1 MAGVT
6 DEYIR
11 DRSPEDYAKIQ
22 EYQSQWQ
29 TARKNGDQ
37 AAMTSAHDS
46 AEAIRAK
53 YDYSGGQD
61 GSKYLP
67 IDSGVKVL
75 DYGDVEDE
83 PVTAKKVKQDAPDY
97 ESIARELAANT
108 QSGYDRYEQQM
119 AEAQAAQEAAIKAA
133 IEQNVSA
140 LEGQKGSVKQA
151 GADADQSAYD
161 AYMQIMNPNGALAEQ
176 LAARGLT
183 NSGFSESSMVSAGN
197 TLQTA
202 LNENLRSVNEQLTAI
217 DLQIEQARL
226 TGDLQTAEQLADYRQ
241 QVAAK
246 GLELTQQLNQI
257 GMWGVEQSAAQNQ
270 QNFQN
275 AVTEAG
281 ITGQYGGQQTPAAK
295 MEEMEMEYYRYYL
308 DIYKQTGMS
317 QAQAELAAAEAAAK
331 EAEAVAT
338 GQQLS
343 NQAQQYN
350 NQYLK
355 SQLGY

>member
-6 DEYIR
+6 DDYIR
-11 DRSPEDYAKIQ
+11 QRNPDDYAKIQ

-29 TARKNGDQ
+29 AARKNGDQ

-61 GSKYLP
+61 GREHISLG
-67 IDSGVKVL
+67 SGVQIL
-75 DYGDVEDE
+75 DYGKDETPTPAKRVEKE
-83 PVTAKKVKQDAPDY
+83 APDY

-183 NSGFSESSMVSAGN
+183 HSGFSESSMVSAGN

-202 LNENLRSVNEQLTAI
+202 LNENLRSVDEQLTAI

-226 TGDLQTAEQLADYRQ
+226 TGDLQTAEQLAAYRQ
-241 QVAAK
+241 TVAAK

-331 EAEAVAT
+331 EAEAAVT

-343 NQAQQYN
+343 NQAQQLN
-350 NQYLK
+350 NKYLQ